1 MAKRA
6 KRVKPITLRN
16 NAPPAAPPPPAA
28 ATDASDSK
36 PRGRRKASTQKLIA
50 SYHTLNK
57 KLHAV
62 LKAGDSTAAGSIK
75 TQMEAMGGLHAYQR
89 ASLRG
94 GNEKK
99 GLGACGS
106 WLVQQLRAELAE
118 LRDSEAEKL
127 VVVAENGEEEVE
139 EVEEEAKTGSPAT
152 QQKLKLKLLDVG
164 ALDGGTYSKQ
174 ASWIDVTSID
184 LNPQC
189 QTVRK
194 QDFFERPRPTGAH
207 EKFNVL
213 CLSLVVNFVG
223 DPKLRGDMLIHARR
237 FLLPR
242 GLLFLVL
249 PLPCVKNSR
258 YMSHAHLLAILK
270 SIGYELV
277 KHHFARKLA
286 LYLLRRVE
294 QFKLQDWT
302 KTQMNPGI
310 ERNNFCIVV
319 KRS

>member
-16 NAPPAAPPPPAA
+16 DAPPAVPPAA
-28 ATDASDSK
+28 ATDASVAK
-36 PRGRRKASTQKLIA
+36 PRGRRKTSTQKVIA
-50 SYHTLNK
+50 TFHTLNK
-57 KLHAV
+57 QLCAV
-62 LKAGDSTAAGSIK
+62 LKAGDSTTAGSIK
-75 TQMEAMGGLHAYQR
+75 TQMEALGGLHAYQR

-106 WLVQQLRAELAE
+106 WLVPYLRAELAE
-118 LRDSEAEKL
+118 LRGSELAQT
-127 VVVAENGEEEVE
+127 VAESGEDV
-139 EVEEEAKTGSPAT
+139 ATGSSS
-152 QQKLKLKLLDVG
+152 QQKLKLRLLDVG

-174 ASWIDVTSID
+174 AAWIDVTSID
-184 LNPQC
+184 LNPQS
-189 QTVRK
+189 QTVKK
-194 QDFFERPRPTGAH
+194 QDFFERPQPTGAH
-207 EKFNVL
+207 EQFNVL

-223 DPKLRGDMLIHARR
+223 DPKLRGDILIHARR

-258 YMSHAHLLAILK
+258 YMTHAHLLAILR

-294 QFKLQDWT
+294 QGKFKSQDWT